1 MIPFTKAH
9 GNGNDFVIFDAEQC
23 PDSIRDPR
31 FIQRVCQRHKGV
43 GADAVLVLSPSTEP
57 DVTFKVDYYN
67 SDGSWE
73 TFCAN
78 GSRCALVFY
87 SYRHDLSNKVTILT
101 GAGRHTAEML
111 PNGQVQ
117 LQILSPHHVTGLLE
131 VCGYKGR
138 HIDSGARHFVIE
150 TEGLNEDMVLRHA
163 PPIRHHEIFQP
174 RGINVNFYQRLD
186 PHTLLVITYEKG
198 VEAVM
203 RSCASGSVAAC
214 FEAASSSGMTSPIRI
229 INPGGE
235 LVVAFDP
242 EWQDVTVTGPAVL
255 LFDSELP
262 DNF

>member
-23 PDSIRDPR
+23 PTSIHDPG
-31 FIQRVCQRHKGV
+31 FIRRVCDRHKGV
-43 GADAVLVLSPSTEP
+43 GADAVLILSRSTEP
-57 DVTFKVDYYN
+57 DVEFKIDYYN

-78 GSRCALVFY
+78 GSRCALAFY
-87 SYRHDLSNKVTILT
+87 NRRHELSGKVTIMT
-101 GAGRHTAEML
+101 GAGKHTAEPL
-111 PNGQVQ
+111 PNGQVR
-117 LQILSPHHVTGLLE
+117 LQILPPRHVTGILE
-131 VCGYKGR
+131 VCGFKGR
-138 HIDSGARHFVIE
+138 HVDSGARHFAIE
-150 TEGLNEDMVLRHA
+150 VDSLDEELVARHA
-163 PPIRHHEIFQP
+163 PPIRYHEIFQP

-186 PHTLLVITYEKG
+186 PHTLRVITYEKG
-198 VEAVM
+198 VEVVM

-214 FEAASSSGMTSPIRI
+214 FEAASSGGMTSPITI

-235 LVVAFDP
+235 LTLAFDP

-262 DNF
+262 EDF

>member
-9 GNGNDFVIFDAEQC
+9 GNGNDFVIFDADQC
-23 PDSIRDPR
+23 PASIRDPG
-31 FIQRVCQRHKGV
+31 FIQRVCDRHIGV
-43 GADAVLVLSPSTEP
+43 GADAVLILSRSTEP
-57 DVTFKVDYYN
+57 DVEFNLDYYN

-87 SYRHDLSNKVTILT
+87 SRRHKLHGKVTIRT
-101 GAGRHTAEML
+101 GAGRHTTELL

-117 LQILSPHHVTGLLE
+117 LQILSPNHVTGVLE
-131 VCGYKGR
+131 VCGHHGR
-138 HIDSGARHFVIE
+138 HVDSGAPHFVIE
-150 TEGLNEDMVLRHA
+150 VEDLNEDLVARDS
-163 PPIRHHEIFQP
+163 PPIRYHEIFQP
-174 RGINVNFYQRLD
+174 RGINVNFYQRLT
-186 PHTLLVITYEKG
+186 PQTIRVITYEKG

-235 LVVAFDP
+235 LSVAFDP
-242 EWQDVTVTGPAVL
+242 KWQNVTVTGPAVL
-255 LFDSELP
+255 LFDSELSE
-262 DNF
+262 DF